1 MAKSFSTNLK
11 PKKTKAKPT
20 DEEINRILAGEE
32 VTPKVKVPEDKGMT
46 RLHLRLPVALSERLE
61 KVAKGIGISK
71 SAIVKQG
78 IVSELERLEKAKN

>member
-1 MAKSFSTNLK
+1 MAKNFSTNLK
-11 PKKTKAKPT
+11 PKRTKAKPT
-20 DEEINRILAGEE
+20 DEEINRILAGEDE
-32 VTPKVKVPEDKGMT
+32 SPAAKPADDNRMT

-78 IVSELERLEKAKN
+78 IVSELERLEKGK